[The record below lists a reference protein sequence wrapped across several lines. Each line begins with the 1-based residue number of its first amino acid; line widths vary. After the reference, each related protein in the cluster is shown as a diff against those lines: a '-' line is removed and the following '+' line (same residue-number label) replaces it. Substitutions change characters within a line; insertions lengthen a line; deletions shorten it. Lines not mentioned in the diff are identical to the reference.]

1 MAEGIIFL
9 LKLEDEMEMGGG
21 GGMLWNIEY
30 DDMYN
35 SSNNYN
41 NNDNN
46 SNSIILLCYDYI
58 YLHICIH
65 IIYIFFFCDEAFR
78 IIYKQTARFLKIMN

>member
-1 MAEGIIFL
+1 MRWRW
-9 LKLEDEMEMGGG
+9 GG

-65 IIYIFFFCDEAFR
+65 IIYIFFFFVM
-78 IIYKQTARFLKIMN
+78 KRFVLYTSKLLDF